1 MKRVTE
7 TNFSTRVY
15 QYGVVP
21 IDTFPDEGV
30 EELFRANKLW
40 NDLVAFNRDH
50 REAYDQ
56 ARSDADEEYASLL
69 QSLEKFNQK
78 IDKAYDNKRNE
89 RMKAGTKDASHPLI
103 KEANGKI
110 RGLQI
115 ERREL
120 WEPLKTARK
129 NADKKID
136 KKSFNDSFRIT
147 TNELQ
152 QVKKV
157 TKLTN

>member
-1 MKRVTE
+1 
-7 TNFSTRVY
+7 
-15 QYGVVP
+15 
-21 IDTFPDEGV
+21 
-30 EELFRANKLW
+30 
-40 NDLVAFNRDH
+40 
-50 REAYDQ
+50 
-56 ARSDADEEYASLL
+56 
-69 QSLEKFNQK
+69 
-78 IDKAYDNKRNE
+78 
-89 RMKAGTKDASHPLI
+89 MKAGTKDASHPLI

>member
-40 NDLVAFNRDH
+40 NEFRVAFNRDH

-56 ARSDADEEYASLL
+56 ARSDADEEYTFLL

-78 IDKAYDNKRNE
+78 IDKAYDNKRNV
-89 RMKAGTKDASHPLI
+89 RLKAGTKDAHPT
-103 KEANGKI
+103 
-110 RGLQI
+110 
-115 ERREL
+115 
-120 WEPLKTARK
+120 P
-129 NADKKID
+129 
-136 KKSFNDSFRIT
+136 
-147 TNELQ
+147 
-152 QVKKV
+152 
-157 TKLTN
+157 